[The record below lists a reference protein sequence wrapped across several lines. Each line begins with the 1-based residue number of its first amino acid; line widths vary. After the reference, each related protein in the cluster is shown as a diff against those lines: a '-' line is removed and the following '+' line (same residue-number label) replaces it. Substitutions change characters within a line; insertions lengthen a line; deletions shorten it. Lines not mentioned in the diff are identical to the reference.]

1 MDNTTKPN
9 ELEVFKFPQL
19 VLEQTLYTLNQ
30 LKSAAPESAHIALAG
45 RSNVGKSS
53 LINALAKRKQLAKV
67 SSTPGKTRSVNLYRV
82 EPQGFYLTDLPGYG
96 YAKRSKSEREL
107 WANLIE
113 KYLVECENLAAIAVL
128 LDCRLEPQEA
138 DILMVRFALGHNI
151 PLIPILTKADKCTQK
166 ERSDRIA
173 KWSVLIPKGS
183 PLAVSSHTGMGLEK
197 VWKKLIE
204 TAMQSPF
211 MQNGAGETAAGQ
223 EIGIS
228 ETAPRENGEAAQEG
242 PMSEKRDGADTADSD
257 AKQSAMLSVPD
268 AEQHAQPN
276 AECAEPDAEQ
286 HEKPKK
292 IRTKRGAYARE
303 KEAQKKREQE
313 KARIKAKEEK
323 ARAKHKR
330 K

>member
-107 WANLIE
+107 WAGLIE

-151 PLIPILTKADKCTQK
+151 PIIPILTKADKCTQK

-211 MQNGAGETAAGQ
+211 MQNEAEETAAEAAAGQ
-223 EIGIS
+223 ENGIS
-228 ETAPRENGEAAQEG
+228 ETVLRENSGAAEECTM
-242 PMSEKRDGADTADSD
+242 PENTDAADTADSGGRL
-257 AKQSAMLSVPD
+257 Q
-268 AEQHAQPN
+268 AEQ
-276 AECAEPDAEQ
+276 AEAEPKGQDFAEQ
-286 HEKPKK
+286 AEQAEKPKK

-303 KEAQKKREQE
+303 QEAKKKLEQE
-313 KARIKAKEEK
+313 KARLKAKEEK

>member
-1 MDNTTKPN
+1 MTNSTETN
-9 ELEVFKFPQL
+9 EIEVFKFPQL

-30 LKSAAPESAHIALAG
+30 LKAAAPESAHIALAG

-113 KYLVECENLAAIAVL
+113 KYLVECENLAAVAVL

-138 DILMVRFALGHNI
+138 DIMMVKFALAHNI
-151 PLIPILTKADKCTQK
+151 PIIPILTKADKCTQK
-166 ERSDRIA
+166 ERSDRIS
-173 KWSVLIPKGS
+173 KWTVLIPRGE

-197 VWKKLIE
+197 VWKKLIQ
-204 TAMQSPF
+204 TALRSPLMQARDAAQDTVQDTAHGTVQEMTPDMTPEMTREICSE
-211 MQNGAGETAAGQ
+211 ADGEMPAEAQRGT
-223 EIGIS
+223 
-228 ETAPRENGEAAQEG
+228 ENGIAVSAEAA
-242 PMSEKRDGADTADSD
+242 A
-257 AKQSAMLSVPD
+257 
-268 AEQHAQPN
+268 AET
-276 AECAEPDAEQ
+276 
-286 HEKPKK
+286 EKPKK
-292 IRTKRGAYARE
+292 IRTKRGAAARE
-303 KEAQKKREQE
+303 REAQKKREQE

-323 ARAKHKR
+323 SRAKHKR

>member
-1 MDNTTKPN
+1 MTNSTETN
-9 ELEVFKFPQL
+9 EIEVFKFPQL

-30 LKSAAPESAHIALAG
+30 LKAAAPESAHIALAG

-113 KYLVECENLAAIAVL
+113 KYLVECENLAAVAVL

-138 DILMVRFALGHNI
+138 DIMMVKFALAHNI
-151 PLIPILTKADKCTQK
+151 PIIPILTKADKCTQK
-166 ERSDRIA
+166 ERSDRIS
-173 KWSVLIPKGS
+173 KWTVLIPRGE

-197 VWKKLIE
+197 VWKKLIQ
-204 TAMQSPF
+204 TALRSPLMQARDAAQDTVQDTAHGTVQEMTPDMTREICSE
-211 MQNGAGETAAGQ
+211 ADGEMPAEAQRGT
-223 EIGIS
+223 
-228 ETAPRENGEAAQEG
+228 ENGIAVSAEAAERAEIVR
-242 PMSEKRDGADTADSD
+242 SGAEA
-257 AKQSAMLSVPD
+257 AA
-268 AEQHAQPN
+268 AET
-276 AECAEPDAEQ
+276 
-286 HEKPKK
+286 EKPKK
-292 IRTKRGAYARE
+292 IRTKRGAAARE
-303 KEAQKKREQE
+303 REAQKKREQE

-323 ARAKHKR
+323 SRAKHKR

>member
-107 WANLIE
+107 WAGLIE

-151 PLIPILTKADKCTQK
+151 PIIPILTKADKCTQK

-211 MQNGAGETAAGQ
+211 MQNGVEEAAAEAAAGQ
-223 EIGIS
+223 ENGIS
-228 ETAPRENGEAAQEG
+228 ETVLRENSGAAEECTM
-242 PMSEKRDGADTADSD
+242 PENTDAADTADSGGSL
-257 AKQSAMLSVPD
+257 Q
-268 AEQHAQPN
+268 AEQ
-276 AECAEPDAEQ
+276 AEAEPKGQDFAEQ
-286 HEKPKK
+286 AEQAEKSKK

-303 KEAQKKREQE
+303 QEAKKKLEQE
-313 KARIKAKEEK
+313 KARLKAKEEK

>member
-1 MDNTTKPN
+1 MTNSTETN
-9 ELEVFKFPQL
+9 EIEVFKFPQL

-30 LKSAAPESAHIALAG
+30 LKAAAPESAHIALAG

-113 KYLVECENLAAIAVL
+113 KYLVECENLAAVAVL

-138 DILMVRFALGHNI
+138 DIMMVKFALAHNI
-151 PLIPILTKADKCTQK
+151 PIIPILTKADKCTQK
-166 ERSDRIA
+166 ERSDRIS
-173 KWSVLIPKGS
+173 KWTVLIPRGE

-197 VWKKLIE
+197 VWKKLIQ
-204 TAMQSPF
+204 TALRSPLMQARDAAQDTVQDTVQDMTPE
-211 MQNGAGETAAGQ
+211 MTREICAEADGEMSAEAQRGT
-223 EIGIS
+223 
-228 ETAPRENGEAAQEG
+228 ENGIAVSAEAA
-242 PMSEKRDGADTADSD
+242 A
-257 AKQSAMLSVPD
+257 
-268 AEQHAQPN
+268 AET
-276 AECAEPDAEQ
+276 
-286 HEKPKK
+286 EKPKK
-292 IRTKRGAYARE
+292 IRTKRGAAARE
-303 KEAQKKREQE
+303 REAQKKREQE

-323 ARAKHKR
+323 SRAKHKR

>member
-107 WANLIE
+107 WAGLIE

-151 PLIPILTKADKCTQK
+151 PIIPILTKADKCTQK

-211 MQNGAGETAAGQ
+211 MQNGAEEAAAEAAAGQ
-223 EIGIS
+223 ENGIS
-228 ETAPRENGEAAQEG
+228 ETVLRENSGAAEECTM
-242 PMSEKRDGADTADSD
+242 PENTDAADTADSGGRL
-257 AKQSAMLSVPD
+257 Q
-268 AEQHAQPN
+268 AEQ
-276 AECAEPDAEQ
+276 AEAEPNGQDFAEQ
-286 HEKPKK
+286 AEQAEKPKK

-303 KEAQKKREQE
+303 QEAKKKLEQE
-313 KARIKAKEEK
+313 KARLKAKEEK